1 MCNITGTTVQITDIA
16 GYTFTAKIEL
26 IICKYDGTN
35 NIYPANGKFFKLQR
49 SLFALMSILIFALC
63 NQ

>member
-1 MCNITGTTVQITDIA
+1 MCNTTVQVTDIA
-16 GYTFTAKIEL
+16 GNTFITKIEL

-49 SLFALMSILIFALC
+49 ALIALMSILIFASC